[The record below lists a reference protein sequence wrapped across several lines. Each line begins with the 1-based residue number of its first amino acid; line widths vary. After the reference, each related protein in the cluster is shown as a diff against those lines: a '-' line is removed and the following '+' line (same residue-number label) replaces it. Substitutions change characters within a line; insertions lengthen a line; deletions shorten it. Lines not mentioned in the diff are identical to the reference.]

1 MVETLRDYKIW
12 HTWLQPTVIIVHPR
26 DYNLPKPYQKGHEN
40 EWVYVDVVSART
52 WGVSISFQGYGGETR
67 ENEMPSV
74 NINES
79 QEIVDTNKSK

>member
-1 MVETLRDYKIW
+1 M
-12 HTWLQPTVIIVHPR
+12 
-26 DYNLPKPYQKGHEN
+26 
-40 EWVYVDVVSART
+40 
-52 WGVSISFQGYGGETR
+52 SISFQGYGGETR